1 MDSSSIRR
9 PPVMHARRTC
19 NGLRLFEAAEGRL
32 IGFATRLNRRP
43 VEPRHIATESCCSSG
58 PILGESPVHDPF
70 DQQKRLQQTTC
81 PLYIISVLGRTLCT
95 RRLGIYPMSIPPLDP
110 HAGCED
116 RLRFE
121 MLLVELSARIVSVSA
136 GTIDEE
142 IVNAQREIVQA
153 LDLDRSVLGQLRE
166 SGQGFVYTH
175 SWYRPGLEPIP
186 ESAAKNLPW
195 LSSIIARGEAVC
207 VASIDEIP
215 EEAVQEREFVR
226 HFGLRSNV
234 TFPLKVGGSV
244 IGAISFG
251 TMHRER
257 EWPDTIVNRLRLFVE
272 MIGSALART
281 RAERATQEAFD
292 EVRRLRDQL
301 QRENV
306 YLQQEVKA
314 IRGHAL
320 LIGDSAAL
328 RSVLE
333 QVEQVAATNSTVL
346 LIGETGTGKELIA
359 SAIHESSTRAAR
371 PMVRVNCA
379 AIPESLIESELFG
392 REKGAY
398 TGALSRQV
406 GRFEVAHGS
415 TLFLDEV
422 SELPSAVQVK
432 LLRVLQ
438 EKQIERLGSPKSIA
452 VDVRIIAATN
462 RALETAVREGR
473 FRDDLYYR
481 LNVFPIKMPPLRERA
496 EDIPELIQTFVNEF
510 SKMFGKN
517 IESIDR
523 RSIDLLQLYKWPG
536 NIRELRNTVERAVIL
551 VKGPKLHISP
561 PSVTTSDPLISLTL
575 DDVERE
581 HLRSVL
587 EMTGW
592 RVRGKDGAA
601 EILDLKPTTL
611 ESKMV
616 RFGIGRK
623 SDDKVH

>member
-1 MDSSSIRR
+1 MNRS
-9 PPVMHARRTC
+9 AEE
-19 NGLRLFEAAEGRL
+19 LRADL
-32 IGFATRLNRRP
+32 
-43 VEPRHIATESCCSSG
+43 
-58 PILGESPVHDPF
+58 
-70 DQQKRLQQTTC
+70 
-81 PLYIISVLGRTLCT
+81 
-95 RRLGIYPMSIPPLDP
+95 
-110 HAGCED
+110 ED

-121 MLLVELSARIVSVSA
+121 MLLTELSARFVGVSSASIDDEIVSA
-136 GTIDEE
+136 LGQ
-142 IVNAQREIVQA
+142 IVEA
-153 LDLDRSVLGQLRE
+153 LDLDRSVLGQLAE
-166 SGQGFVYTH
+166 GGGGFVLTH
-175 SWYRPGLEPIP
+175 SWYRSGLVPL
-186 ESAAKNLPW
+186 SDAAVRDLPW
-195 LSSIIARGEAVC
+195 MASMLARGEAVC
-207 VASIDEIP
+207 ISHIDDLP
-215 EEAVQEREFVR
+215 EEAVREKEVGR
-226 HFGLRSNV
+226 RFGLLSNA
-234 TFPLKVGGSV
+234 TFPLKVGGQL
-244 IGAISFG
+244 IGAVSFG

-257 EWPDTIVNRLRLFVE
+257 EWSDALVNRLRLFVE
-272 MIGSALART
+272 MIGNALARS
-281 RAERATQEAFD
+281 RAEQATLEAFD

-314 IRGHAL
+314 IHGQAR
-320 LIGDSAAL
+320 LIGDSTAL
-328 RSVLE
+328 HHVLE
-333 QVEQVAATNSTVL
+333 QAEQVAATSSSVL

-359 SAIHESSTRAAR
+359 SFIHESSPRAPR

-379 AIPESLIESELFG
+379 AIPETLIESELFG

-422 SELPSAVQVK
+422 GELPPAVQVK

-438 EKQIERLGSPKSIA
+438 EKQIERLGSSKSIS

-462 RALETAVREGR
+462 RNLETAVREGR

-481 LNVFPIKMPPLRERA
+481 LNVFPIKIPPLRERP
-496 EDIPELIQTFVNEF
+496 EDIPPLTESFVKEF
-510 SKMFGKN
+510 AKSFGKS
-517 IESIDR
+517 IESIDKQ
-523 RSIDLLQLYKWPG
+523 SFDSLQLYKWPG

-551 VKGPKLHISP
+551 ARGPRLHISP
-561 PSVTTSDPLISLTL
+561 PGATTGDPRISLTL

-601 EILDLKPTTL
+601 EVLDLKPSTL

-616 RFGIGRK
+616 KFGISRK
-623 SDDKVH
+623 SNGNLR

>member
-1 MDSSSIRR
+1 MDCS
-9 PPVMHARRTC
+9 PEE
-19 NGLRLFEAAEGRL
+19 LR
-32 IGFATRLNRRP
+32 
-43 VEPRHIATESCCSSG
+43 V
-58 PILGESPVHDPF
+58 DP
-70 DQQKRLQQTTC
+70 D
-81 PLYIISVLGRTLCT
+81 
-95 RRLGIYPMSIPPLDP
+95 
-110 HAGCED
+110 D

-121 MLLVELSARIVSVSA
+121 MLLVELSARFVSVTADS
-136 GTIDEE
+136 IDEE
-142 IVNAQREIVQA
+142 IVNAQRQIVQA
-153 LDLDRSVLGQLRE
+153 LDLDRSVLGQLGE
-166 SGQGFVYTH
+166 GGKGFVYTH
-175 SWYRPGLEPIP
+175 SWYLPGLEPIP
-186 ESAAKNLPW
+186 ESAAKSLPW
-195 LSSIIARGEAVC
+195 ISSLIAHGEVVC
-207 VASIDEIP
+207 VASIDDLP
-215 EEAVQEREFVR
+215 EEAVEEREFAR
-226 HFGLRSNV
+226 LFGLRSNV
-234 TFPLKVGGSV
+234 TFPLKVGGQL
-244 IGAISFG
+244 IGAVSFG

-257 EWPDTIVNRLRLFVE
+257 AWPVSLIGRLRLFVE

-281 RAERATQEAFD
+281 RAERASQEAFD

-306 YLQQEVKA
+306 YLRQEVKA
-314 IRGHAL
+314 IRGHTL

-328 RSVLE
+328 RNVLE
-333 QVEQVAATNSTVL
+333 QVEQVAATNSSVL

-359 SAIHESSTRAAR
+359 SAIHDSSSRAAR

-379 AIPESLIESELFG
+379 AIPETLIESELFG

-422 SELPSAVQVK
+422 SELPPAVQVK

-462 RALETAVREGR
+462 RALETAVREGK

-481 LNVFPIKMPPLRERA
+481 LNVFPIKMPPLRERP
-496 EDIPELIQTFVNEF
+496 EDIPALIQTFVNEF

-551 VKGPKLHISP
+551 VKGPRLHISP
-561 PSVTTSDPLISLTL
+561 PSVTASDPLISLTL

-581 HLRSVL
+581 HLRGVL

-616 RFGIGRK
+616 RFGIERK
-623 SDDKVH
+623 SGDKVY